1 MRSTIGADVLTVD
14 YGRLRLQAGE
24 RLLDIGCGFGRH
36 TYEAVKRGA
45 SVVAC
50 DLGVSALEGVR
61 SIVGAMALDDE
72 IPDGVA
78 FVAVNGDATA
88 LPFPDNSFERVIA
101 SEVVE
106 HITDDVRAFSEL
118 ARVLRPGGMLAVT
131 VPAWFSERLCWALS
145 DEYPAPRSPGGHV
158 RIYSR
163 ASLRERLY
171 HAALEPTA
179 AHHAHALHSPYWWLR
194 CAVGPHRPIETNRV
208 VDAYHRLLCWEIEK
222 QPGSLRLFGRLL
234 DPLIGKS
241 LVMYACKPGNLAHHA
256 LTSRRTPP
264 STAAKDVVDAVA

>member
-1 MRSTIGADVLTVD
+1 VLTVD
-14 YGRLRLQAGE
+14 YGRLHLQAGE

-36 TYEAVKRGA
+36 TYEAIKRGA

-50 DLGVSALEGVR
+50 DLGVAELRGVR
-61 SIVGAMALDDE
+61 SIVAAMAADDE
-72 IPDGVA
+72 MPDGVA

-106 HITDDVRAFSEL
+106 HIPDDARAFQEL

-131 VPAWFSERLCWALS
+131 VPAWFAERLCWALS

-163 ASLRERLY
+163 ASLRERLVR
-171 HAALEPTA
+171 AALAPTA

-194 CAVGPHRPIETNRV
+194 CGVGLHRPIETNRL

-222 QPGSLRLFGRLL
+222 QPRTLRMAGRLL
-234 DPLIGKS
+234 DPIIGKS
-241 LVMYACKPGNLAHHA
+241 LVMYARKPGH
-256 LTSRRTPP
+256 LTRDSLTAPRPV
-264 STAAKDVVDAVA
+264 SSIAAKDVAHAVA